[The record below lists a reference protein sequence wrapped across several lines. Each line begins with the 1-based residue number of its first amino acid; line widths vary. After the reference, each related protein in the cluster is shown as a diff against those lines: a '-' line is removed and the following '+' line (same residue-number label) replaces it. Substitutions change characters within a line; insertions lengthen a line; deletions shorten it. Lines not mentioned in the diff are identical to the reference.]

1 MNFAAKLLPALVF
14 AGLMASSFASQAA
27 NISFAPHNASVNAG
41 DTIQI
46 KLVGS
51 DFANGTFGGGLSVAW
66 DASLLSLQSFDTS
79 VFPGDLGLA
88 DAGVNTVIDN
98 NAGKLQNLSV
108 ASFFE
113 GAPNASFDIAVLTF
127 KGLAAGTSALEASLG
142 QFTSGFDNIWTDY
155 NNDVIGLQFVPSS
168 LNVVAAVPVP
178 GAAWLFGSV
187 LLGGLGA
194 MRRQRA

>member
-1 MNFAAKLLPALVF
+1 MKFVAKLLSALAF
-14 AGLMASSFASQAA
+14 AGLMASSSASQAA
-27 NISFAPHNASVNAG
+27 IISFTPDNASVAAG

-51 DFANGTFGGGLSVAW
+51 DFSNGTYGGGLSVSW
-66 DASLLSLQSFDTS
+66 DASLLSLQSYDTS

-88 DAGVNTVIDN
+88 DVGVNTVVDN
-98 NAGKLQNLSV
+98 NAGTLSNLSV
-108 ASFFE
+108 ASFFD

-127 KGLAAGTSALEASLG
+127 KGLAAGTSALQASLG

-155 NNDVIGLQFVPSS
+155 NNDVISLQFVPSS
-168 LNVVAAVPVP
+168 LNVTAVPVP

-194 MRRQRA
+194 VRRQRA

>member
-1 MNFAAKLLPALVF
+1 MKFVAKLLSALTF
-14 AGLMASSFASQAA
+14 AGLMASSSASQAA
-27 NISFAPHNASVNAG
+27 IVSFTPDNAFVAAG

-51 DFANGTFGGGLSVAW
+51 DFTNGTYGGGLSVSW
-66 DASLLSLQSFDTS
+66 DASLLSLQSYDTS

-88 DAGVNTVIDN
+88 DVGVNTVVDN
-98 NAGKLQNLSV
+98 NAGTLSNLSV
-108 ASFFE
+108 ASFFD

-127 KGLAAGTSALEASLG
+127 KGLAAGTSALQASLG

-155 NNDVIGLQFVPSS
+155 NNDVISLQFVPSS
-168 LNVVAAVPVP
+168 LNVTAVPVP

-194 MRRQRA
+194 VRRQRA

>member
-1 MNFAAKLLPALVF
+1 MPALAF
-14 AGLMASSFASQAA
+14 LGLMAATVTSQAA
-27 NISFAPHNASVNAG
+27 TISFVTAIDASVAVG
-41 DTIQI
+41 DTIQVQ
-46 KLVGS
+46 LYGS
-51 DFANGTFGGGLSVAW
+51 DFANGTYGGGLSVSW
-66 DASLLSLQSFDTS
+66 DASLLSLQSYDSS

-88 DAGVNTVIDN
+88 DAGVNTVVDN
-98 NAGKLQNLSV
+98 NAGTLSNLSV

-127 KGLAAGTSALEASLG
+127 KGLAAGTSALQASLG

-155 NNDVIGLQFVPSS
+155 NNDVISLQFVPSS
-168 LNVVAAVPVP
+168 LNVTAVPVP

-194 MRRQRA
+194 VRRQRA